1 MQPKNEKTG
10 HVVKKYFSNTDHSDG
25 YLLLSRDH
33 LEPLD
38 EDVLGER
45 PEPELGAP
53 RSQRLDD
60 PAHVVAD
67 EAEPRGPVEW
77 GWIHCNNT

>member
-1 MQPKNEKTG
+1 M
-10 HVVKKYFSNTDHSDG
+10 TDHGNG
-25 YLLLSRDH
+25 YLLLRRDH

-38 EDVLGER
+38 EDLLGER

-60 PAHVVAD
+60 PADVVAD
-67 EAEPRGPVEW
+67 EAEPRGPVD
-77 GWIHCNNT
+77 GFQDQLNA